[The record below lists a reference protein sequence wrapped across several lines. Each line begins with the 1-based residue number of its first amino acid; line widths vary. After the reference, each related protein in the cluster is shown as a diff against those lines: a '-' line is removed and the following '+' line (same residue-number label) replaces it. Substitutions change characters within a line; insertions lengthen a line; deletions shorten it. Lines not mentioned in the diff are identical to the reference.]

1 LAVQRRSEARREQ
14 IMRAAERVFARK
26 GFLEATVSDVAREA
40 RVSDATIYEYFPSKE
55 ELLFS
60 IPGETTRRGKE
71 RMESALRY
79 VRGFPNRLRCI
90 IYGYLSF
97 YLDHPDYASVAMLI
111 LKQNRKFLETEAY
124 GEVRELSRT
133 ILRIVEEGIAAG
145 EVRRGT
151 DPHLIRH
158 LILGTIEHM
167 VIRRLLLGGPENLLE
182 YADPLT
188 DLIVDGVGVQPERKA
203 WHLRVIL
210 EPGDEPAGHD
220 PLPGTKRAQ
229 LRKSTKKEI

>member
-1 LAVQRRSEARREQ
+1 MTGQRRSEARRQQ
-14 IMRAAERVFARK
+14 IMSAAEAVFARK

-40 RVSDATIYEYFPSKE
+40 KVSDATIYEYFPSKE

-79 VRGFPNRLRCI
+79 VRGFSNRLRCI

-97 YLDHPDYASVAMLI
+97 YMDHPDYASIAMLI

-124 GEVRELSRT
+124 REVRELSRT
-133 ILRIVEEGIAAG
+133 ILRVVEEGISAG

-151 DPHLIRH
+151 DPHLVRH
-158 LILGTIEHM
+158 LVLGAIEHM
-167 VIRRLLLGGPENLLE
+167 VIRRLLLGRPQNLLE
-182 YADPLT
+182 YADALT
-188 DLIVDGVGVQPERKA
+188 DMVVAGVGTHADKRA

-210 EPGDEPAGHD
+210 EPEGEP
-220 PLPGTKRAQ
+220 PGEGRGQEKQKERPKERTKNK
-229 LRKSTKKEI
+229 L